1 MMDKVRVKNQFLS
14 MPFAFT
20 TLLILSLVGG
30 LRNPEMTFDFFY
42 YCAGHFKMALTM
54 DSLGDYVE
62 YVGGGEWAY
71 SMLIYTTAAFSNNY
85 HIVMF
90 VLTFFTMGMALWAAM
105 RTSDKAPIFITFTL
119 FLLFNYVNSF
129 NLIRQSLAVSSVWLA
144 YSYYKGRNGGL
155 AFWLLAIVS
164 FGFHKSS
171 IAAIAVIWAANYFS
185 FCKNPRKTLL
195 LVTIAAIVGA
205 LSLQLLIGLLAQS
218 VPMFARYMVYVTGD
232 TAARWARPTVNKSF
246 IILTIISLAVSLFA
260 LRTKIIDFRS
270 FFVCIVLIYALA
282 CGTSFGRFT
291 GSATRI
297 CLFFVPLVCVKMAE
311 IFSSRTGDVSVGTK
325 TICQTVLVLA
335 FIAFCINN
343 ARLANYFYSSR
354 ILGF

>member
-1 MMDKVRVKNQFLS
+1 MDKVREKNQFLS
-14 MPFAFT
+14 LPFVFI
-20 TLLILSLVGG
+20 TLLTLSLVGG
-30 LRNPEMTFDFFY
+30 LRNPEMTYDFFY
-42 YCAGHFKMALTM
+42 YCAGHFKMALSM
-54 DSLGDYVE
+54 DSLSDFIE

-71 SMLIYTTAAFSNNY
+71 SMLIYTTAAFTNDY
-85 HIVMF
+85 HAVMF
-90 VLTFFTMGMALWAAM
+90 VLTFFTTGMALWAAIKS
-105 RTSDKAPIFITFTL
+105 SDKAPTFITFAL
-119 FLLFNYVNSF
+119 FLLFSYVNSF

-155 AFWLLAIVS
+155 VFWLLAIVS

-185 FCKNPRKTLL
+185 YCKNPRKTLL
-195 LVTIAAIVGA
+195 LVTVAAIVGS

-218 VPMFARYMVYVTGD
+218 IPMFSRYMIYVTGD

-246 IILTIISLAVSLFA
+246 IILTIISLAVSIFA
-260 LRTKIIDFRS
+260 LRSKIIDFRS

-291 GSATRI
+291 DSATRI
-297 CLFFVPLVCVKMAE
+297 CIFFVPLVCVNMAE
-311 IFSSRTGDVSVGTK
+311 IFASRTGDVSVGTK
-325 TICQTVLVLA
+325 NICQVVLVLA
-335 FIAFCINN
+335 FITFCINN
-343 ARLANYFYSSR
+343 VRLAGYFYSSR